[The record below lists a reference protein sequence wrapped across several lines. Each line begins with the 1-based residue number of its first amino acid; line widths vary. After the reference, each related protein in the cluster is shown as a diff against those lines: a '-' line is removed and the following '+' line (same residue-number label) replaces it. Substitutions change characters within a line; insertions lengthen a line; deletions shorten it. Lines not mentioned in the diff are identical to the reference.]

1 MKQPNKFII
10 SFTVCALLMG
20 LMTNIGSAQT
30 LRQKD
35 ATAKAKYQ
43 QAKQTYTKEVNFYK
57 SSRQDLIN
65 ARAKYRQFKNAENK
79 TALEDTAREF
89 IKTTISVMISRLE
102 TIRTKA
108 EHIRGIS
115 ESERQTILA
124 EINEDINWL
133 KERQPKIDN
142 ATPTQIKEEAKI
154 IRSYWK
160 NIKVKIKKE
169 TGQILAARITF
180 VITKAEN
187 FSTKIASKIDELN
200 AAGKDTS
207 QLEILLDDFNQKID
221 LAKTKY
227 EAAKE
232 KFAAISNL
240 AESDQLRSEERRV
253 GKECRS
259 RWSPYH

>member
-1 MKQPNKFII
+1 MLF
-10 SFTVCALLMG
+10 
-20 LMTNIGSAQT
+20 
-30 LRQKD
+30 R
-35 ATAKAKYQ
+35 
-43 QAKQTYTKEVNFYK
+43 
-57 SSRQDLIN
+57 SRQNLIN

-240 AESDQLRSEERRV
+240 AESDQLFRQ
-253 GKECRS
+253 GHQFIKEAHSYIKEAYQKLREIVKEIKS
-259 RWSPYH
+259 VNTSADIQSDTE